1 MTGPSGW
8 SLSLVRT
15 RIPVVTEPII
25 TRAMVGTVRPL
36 THPRHLPVPAR
47 LWTDAEW
54 DLIRR
59 GHRSRSEHDRWNVVV
74 EHGRLYL
81 YRRGSG
87 VGIYEARFT
96 PVGDAWAI
104 TELVMNGDEEVH
116 RLDSVE
122 VHALHAEALVDSLLL
137 GRTESRAISA
147 LRLAPPTPVPA

>member
-1 MTGPSGW
+1 
-8 SLSLVRT
+8 
-15 RIPVVTEPII
+15 VTEPII

-36 THPRHLPVPAR
+36 THPRHLPAPAR

-59 GHRSRSEHDRWNVVV
+59 GHRSRSDHDRWNAVV
-74 EHGRLYL
+74 EHGRLFL

-87 VGIYEARFT
+87 VGIYEAQFT
-96 PVGDAWAI
+96 PVGDDAWVI
-104 TELVMNGDEEVH
+104 TELVMNGDESVH
-116 RLDSVE
+116 RLDSPE

-137 GRTESRAISA
+137 GVTDSRAISA